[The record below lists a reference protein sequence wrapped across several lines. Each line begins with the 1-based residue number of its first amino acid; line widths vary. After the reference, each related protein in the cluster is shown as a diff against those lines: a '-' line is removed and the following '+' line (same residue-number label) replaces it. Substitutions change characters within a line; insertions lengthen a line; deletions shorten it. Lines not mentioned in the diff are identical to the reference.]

1 MGNNT
6 EHEIPVLL
14 HCKLL
19 LTPTGPKPQQQRHI
33 QVCLWSEGPSKWPP
47 GGSSE
52 FLHPIIK
59 TWQTFYRLTVKI
71 KWFAFFLSKHKLLYE
86 NTWNRFSRSP
96 RTFSFKALV
105 NRVSS
110 SATVK
115 CASSLVSVGRLWP
128 HVGDFS
134 LDTQRVEVYKNFM
147 ILTKPSAFWKS
158 SSVSLSSLGEK
169 KRCEDK
175 NKISTY
181 VLTHCFTSRW
191 SSDDGCLL
199 LQKSPPSGKG
209 SSTLLWH
216 PESCCVVEDLKHTFI
231 LNYNL
236 LKMFETSLKHE
247 ISKATLLTEKLM
259 LLPQDGLSHGGPLQ
273 PHHNSSRS
281 GSPLC
286 NGTDAVNLLGCQVM
300 GWAKHSTF
308 KSFTVSSATSIL
320 LALSTVAA
328 ATFVFIWNF
337 SRMQFISSSTMR
349 PVCDSYTAVLS
360 AECSVVH
367 RNC

>member
-1 MGNNT
+1 MF
-6 EHEIPVLL
+6 LL
-14 HCKLL
+14 
-19 LTPTGPKPQQQRHI
+19 I
-33 QVCLWSEGPSKWPP
+33 VSQVVGQVMMAVYCSKNL
-47 GGSSE
+47 STIRKRE
-52 FLHPIIK
+52 FHL
-59 TWQTFYRLTVKI
+59 
-71 KWFAFFLSKHKLLYE
+71 
-86 NTWNRFSRSP
+86 
-96 RTFSFKALV
+96 AL
-105 NRVSS
+105 
-110 SATVK
+110 
-115 CASSLVSVGRLWP
+115 
-128 HVGDFS
+128 
-134 LDTQRVEVYKNFM
+134 
-147 ILTKPSAFWKS
+147 
-158 SSVSLSSLGEK
+158 
-169 KRCEDK
+169 
-175 NKISTY
+175 
-181 VLTHCFTSRW
+181 TSRIM
-191 SSDDGCLL
+191 L
-199 LQKSPPSGKG
+199 
-209 SSTLLWH
+209 
-216 PESCCVVEDLKHTFI
+216 CCGRSETHIFI

-337 SRMQFISSSTMR
+337 SIMQFISSSTMR